1 MKKGRLDIGSMK
13 TGKRQFRGVSSLLV
27 ERAATLPKA
36 SLIALWGKSTVALTR
51 YLTFRKV

>member
-1 MKKGRLDIGSMK
+1 MK